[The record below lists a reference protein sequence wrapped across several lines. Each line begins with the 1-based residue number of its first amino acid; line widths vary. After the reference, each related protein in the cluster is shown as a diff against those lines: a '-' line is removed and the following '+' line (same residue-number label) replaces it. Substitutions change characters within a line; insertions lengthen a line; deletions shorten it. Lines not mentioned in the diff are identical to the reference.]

1 MFTECSE
8 RNGKDEV
15 RRLFEEHLVNFLK
28 AYLEDKVS
36 DSTRKILMSKWVG
49 AAWSKVGKMKFLVSK
64 KCGLS
69 MAFHESE
76 VHELDIESIPN
87 YEMPKPFADENV
99 RLGDDDHNNNESK
112 CEENKN
118 NVGSDND
125 ELGFIYDEKL

>member
-76 VHELDIESIPN
+76 VHELDIENIPN